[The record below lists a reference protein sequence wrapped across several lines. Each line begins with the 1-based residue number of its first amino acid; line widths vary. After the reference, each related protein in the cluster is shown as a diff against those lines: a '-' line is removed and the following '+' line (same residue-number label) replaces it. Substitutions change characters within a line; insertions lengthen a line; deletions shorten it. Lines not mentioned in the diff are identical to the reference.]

1 MAKCDSMWPP
11 DPLLLLILAA
21 DKKRGKTGACVPP
34 VENIECG
41 IMFLHLYLHLY
52 LQPLMFMFSLRVS
65 PAKSVY
71 FHNLASLLNLDER
84 GILIKDH
91 RVGLQLQIMG
101 EN

>member
-1 MAKCDSMWPP
+1 MWPP
-11 DPLLLLILAA
+11 DPLLLLLILAA

-34 VENIECG
+34 IGNIE
-41 IMFLHLYLHLY
+41 MYLHLYLHLY

>member
-11 DPLLLLILAA
+11 DPLLLLLILAA

-34 VENIECG
+34 IGNIE
-41 IMFLHLYLHLY
+41 LYLHLY

>member
-1 MAKCDSMWPP
+1 MWPP
-11 DPLLLLILAA
+11 DPLLLLLILAA
-21 DKKRGKTGACVPP
+21 DKKRGKTRACVPP
-34 VENIECG
+34 IGNIECG
-41 IMFLHLYLHLY
+41 TMFLHLY